1 MSWPFERLGYADRAT
16 REPSPT
22 SGLGPDGRV
31 STDAGDTLVDRLRMN
46 AEMMRDGWQG
56 PNLTELWHS
65 VVVKD
70 AAKDAAKDADEAAD
84 LITELL
90 EALEAAQLA
99 LLNAEANAS
108 NGAAIAKVEAA
119 IAKALGK

>member
-70 AAKDAAKDADEAAD
+70 AAKDADEAAD